1 VIGASQR
8 CEKERRNVAGEIER
22 KKSVER
28 EIIVSAEEEEKL
40 LRHNNA
46 IK

>member
-1 VIGASQR
+1 VRKNEEMSP
-8 CEKERRNVAGEIER
+8 EKLREKKINSRER
-22 KKSVER
+22 KR
-28 EIIVSAEEEEKL
+28 EIVVSAEEEEKL